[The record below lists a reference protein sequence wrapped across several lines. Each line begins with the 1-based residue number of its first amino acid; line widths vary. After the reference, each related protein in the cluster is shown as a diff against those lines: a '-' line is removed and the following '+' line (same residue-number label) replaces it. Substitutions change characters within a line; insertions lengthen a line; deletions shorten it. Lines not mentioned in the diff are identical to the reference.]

1 MGLDMYLFRLKREA
15 LDNPSYNVDE
25 DGEEVMYWRKANA
38 IHHWFTDGYENDNL
52 EYLECEIDKLQI
64 LKKQCQEDIDNKD
77 NPDHKKNLVTASG
90 FFWGSTEYD
99 EWFYNDLQETV
110 DKITELEQEHEEGD
124 EYFYY
129 AWY

>member
-1 MGLDMYLFRLKREA
+1 MGLDMYLFKAPEG
-15 LDNPSYNVDE
+15 DIDKKY
-25 DGEEVMYWRKANA
+25 EVVYWRKANA
-38 IHHWFTDGYENDNL
+38 IHHWFTYGHENDNL
-52 EYLECEIDKLQI
+52 EYLECEMDELQI

-90 FFWGSTEYD
+90 FFWGGMEYD
-99 EWFYNDLQETV
+99 EWFYKDLQETV

-124 EYFYY
+124 GYFYY